1 MILRKKNVTVAVT
14 HPADIARYKRV
25 DYEEVTDA
33 PPVEEKAEDIAAI
46 QQEIVEEVIQPTKRK
61 GKVKD
66 GS

>member
-1 MILRKKNVTVAVT
+1 MILRKKNVTVAVV

-25 DYEEVTDA
+25 GYEEVKDT
-33 PPVEEKAEDIAAI
+33 PPVEENAEDIAAI